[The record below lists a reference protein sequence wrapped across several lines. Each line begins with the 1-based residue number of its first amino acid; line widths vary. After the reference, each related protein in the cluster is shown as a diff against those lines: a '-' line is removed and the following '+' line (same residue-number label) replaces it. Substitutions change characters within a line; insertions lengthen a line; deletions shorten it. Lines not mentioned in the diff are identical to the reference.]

1 MSLNILIVEGN
12 NPKDS
17 EVFIEAAKATCAQ
30 NLENLVLKLRPGTN
44 TKIIN
49 PANDNET
56 KEVLE
61 KINQYHGII
70 FSGGAMRINDM
81 TDEIKKHINFA
92 SNCFDHNKKILA
104 ICWGLQVCSTAA
116 GGKVAPGKNGAHIGI
131 ASDVKINTEGQ
142 KNLIYKNK
150 KQIFTTPAYNFDE
163 VYEIPEGAILLSSDK
178 VNRVMGL
185 HFKSGKSEVW
195 GLQYHP
201 DYEYWQMI
209 NLANARKDRMITN
222 KYFKDEKDFQNH
234 MSLINSEDKK
244 LDFENRTCE
253 VKNWLDIVS
262 S

>member
-17 EVFIEAAKATCAQ
+17 EVFIKAAKATCAH
-30 NLENLVLKLRPGTN
+30 NLKTLVLKLRPEAK

-49 PANDNET
+49 PVNDNDT

-61 KINQYHGII
+61 NINQYNGII

-81 TDEIKKHINFA
+81 TGEIKKHINFA
-92 SNCFDHNKKILA
+92 SNCFNHNKKILA

-116 GGKVAPGKNGAHIGI
+116 GGKVAPGKKGAHIGI
-131 ASDVKINTEGQ
+131 ASDVKINQQGQ
-142 KNLIYKNK
+142 QNLIYKNK
-150 KQIFTTPAYNFDE
+150 NQSFTTPAYNFDE
-163 VYEIPEGAILLSSDK
+163 VCEIPEGATLLSSDK

-185 HFKSGKSEVW
+185 YFKSGNSEIW

-222 KYFKDEKDFQNH
+222 RYFKDENDFQNH
-234 MSLINSEDKK
+234 MSFINEENEK
-244 LDFENRTCE
+244 LDFDNRTCE
-253 VKNWLDIVS
+253 VKNWLDLFN
-262 S
+262 

>member
-17 EVFIEAAKATCAQ
+17 EVFIKAAKATCSQ

-49 PANDNET
+49 PANENET

-61 KINQYHGII
+61 NINQYHGII

-92 SNCFDHNKKILA
+92 SNCFNYNKKILA

-131 ASDVKINTEGQ
+131 ASDVKINIEGQ

-163 VYEIPEGAILLSSDK
+163 VYEIPEDAILLSSDK

-185 HFKSGKSEVW
+185 YFKSSNSEIW

-209 NLANARKDRMITN
+209 NLANARKERMIAN
-222 KYFKDEKDFQNH
+222 NYFNNEKEFQNH
-234 MSLINSEDKK
+234 MGFINKESEK
-244 LDFENRTCE
+244 LDFDNRTCE
-253 VKNWLDIVS
+253 VKNWLDLID
-262 S
+262 